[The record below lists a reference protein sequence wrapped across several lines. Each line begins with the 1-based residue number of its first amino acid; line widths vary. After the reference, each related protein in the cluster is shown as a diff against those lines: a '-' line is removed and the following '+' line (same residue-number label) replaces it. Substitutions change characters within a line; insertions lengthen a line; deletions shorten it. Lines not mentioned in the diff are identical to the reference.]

1 MKKRYLRRPIQT
13 VLEAITFLL
22 VMFVAMIDD
31 FTMEFLPTML
41 TILVVLALN
50 TYVLA
55 RYSRP

>member
-13 VLEAITFLL
+13 VLETVMFLL

-41 TILVVLALN
+41 TITVVLALN

>member
-1 MKKRYLRRPIQT
+1 MKKRYLRRSIQT
-13 VLEAITFLL
+13 ALETVTFLL

-41 TILVVLALN
+41 TIVVVLALN

>member
-13 VLEAITFLL
+13 VLETVTFLL

-41 TILVVLALN
+41 TITVVLALN